1 MKRHESIA
9 PLSREHHANLIL
21 AQLLKS
27 DVEDYKGLPSSPED
41 KRTYALDIYYKEIK
55 NHFLKEEKVFDLISH
70 HEELFRALSELKEE
84 HKIISDYFENLPLDD
99 SLPEKLNELGIALD
113 NHIRKEERIV
123 FPLIQQVCSEVEF
136 SKISGVL

>member
-70 HEELFRALSELKEE
+70 HTELSNALSELKEE
-84 HKIISDYFENLPLDD
+84 HKIIADYFENLPLDN

-123 FPLIQQVCSEVEF
+123 FPLIQKVCSEEELRKV
-136 SKISGVL
+136 SGVL